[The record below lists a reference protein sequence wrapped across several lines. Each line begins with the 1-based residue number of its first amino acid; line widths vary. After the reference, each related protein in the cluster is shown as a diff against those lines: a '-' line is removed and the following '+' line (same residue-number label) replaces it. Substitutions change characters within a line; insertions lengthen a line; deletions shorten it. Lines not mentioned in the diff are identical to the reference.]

1 MSIIQISSNEINQVL
16 SKFNFLFNLKYKNE
30 LDISLNYTSASAPS
44 FYKTNSSI
52 NDNNIEYILGKGKEI
67 TIDSNSDY
75 YYSSFSNHNRNKEQ
89 SILEKIT
96 KIKVFNND
104 FLIFYQ
110 NITSKRYI
118 IRTKKEFT
126 EIMLKIPICQSIL
139 FLKFLKI
146 FWVVLN
152 IVNFTSDQ
160 KASEM
165 LERFDLSFSNIAKKN
180 NNINDFELHKAVYES
195 NLRMISKILSN
206 NNTKNSFIYCD
217 INEVDPNNN
226 TPLLL
231 ALKLNNAD
239 VVRVLCD
246 HEAEIQNKSFD
257 GAISPLEYAFKK
269 KMTKML
275 KILVN
280 AKKNKKFND
289 WVKNK
294 NFVFDLI
301 KNIPNFTMNL
311 KLNFDSNLLNLFSS
325 LTASDCYKISKL
337 DGDMRIDMNVNSNNE
352 FKGKNS
358 ILIKYKDKKIY
369 KIDHIKQVSYD
380 YIEQISSD
388 RDEEKKVNKLLKEG
402 IINMKVYMD
411 TLDLINT
418 KSTKNILGY
427 QCNVYKVKG
436 AMFVEKE
443 VMKEVPENI
452 ESSNC
457 NYKNNILKKSFEEY
471 YYENI
476 KTKKLKK
483 NAKKQSTKS
492 VTLKK
497 NEIPEENEITDDER
511 FQTDANI
518 NSKRKNQ
525 IKVNKK
531 QLDMTVWLS
540 KEFPLTLQHFLPLI
554 HILSFA
560 SGDFSQL
567 EHTISQKFLPFQS
580 FPLKI
585 SFPLGMSFHA
595 LLSIVDFSLENPNQ
609 SEFDLNYIIKD
620 PKFDN
625 PQINEINYCTD
636 TDNNFYQNYYKE
648 KGVKSN
654 SDSYNNDSD
663 DYTQQIREFQNVPS
677 KNMEEENISDRYCN
691 TLTSVQSSK
700 VKKVNN
706 EIESSP
712 FQVPIAPL
720 RRRKRQNNELERQ
733 NTIKCMIQLKLPKE
747 LIDKY
752 HKNINKTQ
760 RKISKKLFFTERQQS
775 PKKIEKNEYKD
786 SKSNG
791 CDIF

>member
-30 LDISLNYTSASAPS
+30 LENSFNYTSSSASS
-44 FYKTNSSI
+44 FYKTNSSL
-52 NDNNIEYILGKGKEI
+52 NDNNIEYILGKDREI
-67 TIDSNSDY
+67 TIDSNSNY

-96 KIKVFNND
+96 KIKVFYD
-104 FLIFYQ
+104 GFLIFYQ
-110 NITSKRYI
+110 NITSKKYI
-118 IRTKKEFT
+118 IRAKKEFT
-126 EIMLKIPICQSIL
+126 EIMLKIPICHNIF
-139 FLKFLKI
+139 FLKFLKN

-152 IVNFTSDQ
+152 IVNLTSDQ

-165 LERFDLSFSNIAKKN
+165 LERFDLSFCNIAKKN
-180 NNINDFELHKAVYES
+180 YNINDFELHKAVYES

-257 GAISPLEYAFKK
+257 NAISPLEYAFKK

-294 NFVFDLI
+294 TYVFDLI

-352 FKGKNS
+352 LKGKNS

-418 KSTKNILGY
+418 KTTKDILGY

-436 AMFVEKE
+436 AIFVEKE
-443 VMKEVPENI
+443 VTKEVPENI
-452 ESSNC
+452 ENSNC
-457 NYKNNILKKSFEEY
+457 NYTNTNKKSFEEY
-471 YYENI
+471 FYEKIKANKIRKNI
-476 KTKKLKK
+476 KKQTIQSLEIKKTEL
-483 NAKKQSTKS
+483 
-492 VTLKK
+492 
-497 NEIPEENEITDDER
+497 PCEENEITDDER
-511 FQTDANI
+511 FQTDENI
-518 NSKRKNQ
+518 NSNLKNR
-525 IKVNKK
+525 IKLNKK
-531 QLDMTVWLS
+531 QIDMSVWLS

-595 LLSIVDFSLENPNQ
+595 LLSIIGFSLENPNQ

-620 PKFDN
+620 PKFDS
-625 PQINEINYCTD
+625 PQIKELNYCTD

-648 KGVKSN
+648 KGMKSN
-654 SDSYNNDSD
+654 NDSYNNDSD
-663 DYTQQIREFQNVPS
+663 DYTQQIREFKIAPN

-691 TLTSVQSSK
+691 TLTTVQSSK
-700 VKKVNN
+700 IKKINN

-712 FQVPIAPL
+712 FQVPTAPL

-752 HKNINKTQ
+752 HKNINKSQ
-760 RKISKKLFFTERQQS
+760 RKINKKFFFSDIQKTPQ
-775 PKKIEKNEYKD
+775 KIEKNEYRET
-786 SKSNG
+786 KSNG